1 VFIRIRDAL
10 TLDSISMAGDFRL
23 DEWVKITPEQR
34 EHGRQVLNDRAIK
47 NFIQRK
53 TNDNLFDLLRS
64 AHESFPPHDLKHFM
78 LCINRQCPYQSVRP
92 LSILR
97 QDLQRHV
104 LE

>member
-10 TLDSISMAGDFRL
+10 TLDLISIARDFRL
-23 DEWVKITPEQR
+23 DKWVKITPEQK
-34 EHGRQVLNDRAIK
+34 EHSCRVLNNRAIK

-53 TNDNLFDLLRS
+53 TNNNLFDLLRL
-64 AHESFPPHDLKHFM
+64 AYESFPLHDLKHFM
-78 LCINRQCPYQSVRP
+78 LCINKQCPYQSVRP

-97 QDLQRHV
+97 QDLQRHI